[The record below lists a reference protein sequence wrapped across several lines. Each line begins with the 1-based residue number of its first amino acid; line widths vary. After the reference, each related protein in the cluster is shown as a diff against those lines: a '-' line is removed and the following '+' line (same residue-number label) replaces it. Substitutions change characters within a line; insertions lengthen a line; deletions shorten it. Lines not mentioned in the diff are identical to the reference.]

1 MYSPVHGE
9 GVSQPEDAVLQS
21 LRWLLRLHHWWVH
34 GEAIQRKWSQ
44 FSHRIPRWE
53 VHALHLHL
61 PPPDEQDTQPQVP
74 GTAHWVGGFT
84 KMLSPE
90 LQALHWEEQPQHWHG
105 VLRGPIL
112 SVEAGVYVILFSCL
126 SRKFCNSF
134 LFFLEL
140 KLWRGSWCRY
150 VGKVYTSNLKW
161 KFLLLKGQNDIFF
174 LTKTFMKCMYLFSLN
189 YRTIFIFHVNEIS
202 GNVLWK

>member
-1 MYSPVHGE
+1 MCSPVHGE

-21 LRWLLRLHHWWVH
+21 LRWLLRLHHWWVR

-61 PPPDEQDTQPQVP
+61 PPPDEQDTKPQVP
-74 GTAHWVGGFT
+74 GTALWVGGFT

-90 LQALHWEEQPQHWHG
+90 LQAIHWEEQPQHWHG

-112 SVEAGVYVILFSCL
+112 PVEAGVYVILFSCL

-140 KLWRGSWCRY
+140 KLWRY
-150 VGKVYTSNLKW
+150 VDKVYAYINVKSQMKILAFKRTEWYIFLDNYIYEMYVFNLFK
-161 KFLLLKGQNDIFF
+161 L
-174 LTKTFMKCMYLFSLN
+174 
-189 YRTIFIFHVNEIS
+189 
-202 GNVLWK
+202 